1 MTNRLAEVMQIY
13 SGSDADRTR
22 ALYSELEALGP
33 VGKIAT
39 NLFRAQK
46 ASARAKVY
54 RGSGHKGEAYR
65 KKQWSM
71 SNLCDVLAANGEV
84 GLRWGWG
91 IDHVQVVH
99 RNVLYV
105 DLPTGQVSFHAEWRS
120 FGPDYA
126 GVWDGCRD
134 ASADRIVRWVAQVL
148 EGVPA

>member
-1 MTNRLAEVMQIY
+1 MSRLADVMETY
-13 SGSDADRTR
+13 RGSDAERTR
-22 ALYSELEALGP
+22 ALYAELEALGP
-33 VGKIAT
+33 VGVIAT

-46 ASARAKVY
+46 ASARAKAY
-54 RGSGHKGEAYR
+54 KGSGYKGEAYR

-71 SNLCDVLAANGEV
+71 NNLCDTLNAHDV

-91 IDHVQVVH
+91 LDPLQVVH

-105 DLPTGQVSFHAEWRS
+105 DLPSGQVSFHSEWRS
-120 FGPDYA
+120 LGPDYA
-126 GVWDGCRD
+126 GEWDGCRD